1 MRAYSIEF
9 RRQRKIRSPKTLSIL
24 LYFLLF
30 FFPIH
35 LYQGFPPDFKM
46 TWNPSVMT
54 SSISDPYYTLT
65 NKIN

>member
-35 LYQGFPPDFKM
+35 LYQGFPPDFK
-46 TWNPSVMT
+46 NDPEPF
-54 SSISDPYYTLT
+54 SDDFF
-65 NKIN
+65 NF